1 MVISEILRS
10 PCPNYKVKD
19 LTAFYKG
26 RKISRVE
33 IGEAIGVSERT
44 IRRWEQHPDNHLD
57 FQVACS
63 LFLFTSHFQIQI

>member
-10 PCPNYKVKD
+10 PCPKYKVKD

-44 IRRWEQHPDNHLD
+44 IRP
-57 FQVACS
+57 C
-63 LFLFTSHFQIQI
+63 